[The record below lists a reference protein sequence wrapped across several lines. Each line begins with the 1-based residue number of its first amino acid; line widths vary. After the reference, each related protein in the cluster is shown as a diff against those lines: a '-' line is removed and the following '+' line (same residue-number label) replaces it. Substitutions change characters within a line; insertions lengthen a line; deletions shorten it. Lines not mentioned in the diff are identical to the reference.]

1 MEDVRKRVVKHV
13 AYGYARVSSAD
24 QNADRQLIALRSA
37 GVDAKRIYI
46 DRRSGNDFNRPAWQ
60 KLLRKVRCG
69 DVVVVTSL
77 DRFGR
82 NYEEMLLVNM
92 TSPMPT
98 HTDPTPLWMTDSSYS
113 NSLVRRSYR
122 MPVRTD
128 EIPVPENFTFDGKDG
143 YTFVKEY
150 KGVRYVTVVN
160 DRRRD
165 GGGLMTE
172 IRTNATYR
180 PYCAPQRITTTLRGV
195 PEGAA
200 IYEFNAE
207 GKDRKDE
214 RDGKDVRITRDFEA
228 AEGAAYCAYP
238 EPLKAPELTLSTLN
252 SQPSTL
258 NIRISTASG
267 KPAPGRT
274 IVRVTVTDP
283 DGRVTDES
291 GRYAVENGKVEIPIR
306 FADGDPEGGLF
317 SKWKAVVTDL
327 TTGEHLTDSHLHLV
341 IQESHGASAF
351 ANVPGIAA
359 VVGGVWLTNLGYWG
373 FNQYIIQKGLAAK
386 STEEAQKGL
395 IFAGFLKILIP
406 FIVVLPGICAYYIS
420 IHPEAFTNLKG
431 SINVADDA
439 YPWLVRNFTPTGI
452 KGLTFAALSA
462 AIISSLA
469 SMLNSTSTLF
479 TMDIYKKYIKK
490 NATDKQLVATGRLT
504 SLCALIIAAI
514 AVKPLLGNLDQA
526 FQYIQEYSG
535 FIYPGIITVFGLG
548 LLWKR
553 ASGKAAVWTAI
564 AVIPLGVIFKLCL
577 GDVPF
582 QLRAGYI
589 FIICMTMFVLISL
602 FDKKYVESE
611 LPSEKDQKTM
621 IKWAKIMGGF
631 GLFFILAAAVVVI
644 MGKSTPATAYLN
656 DIGFQAFFFF
666 GVLVGQAALWL
677 YSNSKD
683 KKQNVKALPVDLS
696 LFHTSKGYGIG
707 GLLICAICAVIYIL
721 LW

>member
-1 MEDVRKRVVKHV
+1 MNFIEAITQSGFKTVDFIILLVYLALLIFLGLFLGRTKK
-13 AYGYARVSSAD
+13 GEQKSASD
-24 QNADRQLIALRSA
+24 YFLAGNTLTWWAVGASLIAANISAEQFIGMSGTSYADGIATAAYELMAAVTLVVIGKFLLPTMLKRKIFTIPQFLRERYNDGVGLAFSILWLFLYVFVNLTSVAWLGALAIEQILGLQGVSIACGGFTISMRMVIILLLFVIA
-37 GVDAKRIYI
+37 GIYSI
-46 DRRSGNDFNRPAWQ
+46 YGGLASVAWT
-60 KLLRKVRCG
+60 
-69 DVVVVTSL
+69 DVMQVI
-77 DRFGR
+77 F
-82 NYEEMLLVNM
+82 LV
-92 TSPMPT
+92 
-98 HTDPTPLWMTDSSYS
+98 
-113 NSLVRRSYR
+113 
-122 MPVRTD
+122 
-128 EIPVPENFTFDGKDG
+128 
-143 YTFVKEY
+143 
-150 KGVRYVTVVN
+150 
-160 DRRRD
+160 
-165 GGGLMTE
+165 GGGLVT
-172 IRTNATYR
+172 AWF
-180 PYCAPQRITTTLRGV
+180 A
-195 PEGAA
+195 
-200 IYEFNAE
+200 
-207 GKDRKDE
+207 
-214 RDGKDVRITRDFEA
+214 
-228 AEGAAYCAYP
+228 
-238 EPLKAPELTLSTLN
+238 LKAVGGGDGVWAGLSNL
-252 SQPSTL
+252 
-258 NIRISTASG
+258 
-267 KPAPGRT
+267 
-274 IVRVTVTDP
+274 
-283 DGRVTDES
+283 
-291 GRYAVENGKVEIPIR
+291 Y
-306 FADGDPEGGLF
+306 
-317 SKWKAVVTDL
+317 TDL

-341 IQESHGASAF
+341 IQQSHGASAF

-386 STEEAQKGL
+386 STDEAQKGL

-420 IHPEAFTNLKG
+420 LHPETFQNMQG

-479 TMDIYKKYIKK
+479 TMDIYKKYINKEADDKK
-490 NATDKQLVATGRLT
+490 LVTTGRLT

-564 AVIPLGVIFKLCL
+564 AVIPLGVLFKLCL

-602 FDKKYVESE
+602 FDKKYVECE
-611 LPSEKDQKTM
+611 LPSEKDQKAM

-677 YSNSKD
+677 YSNSKS